1 MTSGRSE
8 FEIAILIV
16 LCVLTIF
23 IFPVIQGPYSVV
35 NGPATAFRAA
45 RAATHVRIAI
55 VQAAL
60 KSRARRVAS
69 PIAVLVSMVRSN
81 AAVQSSRV
89 GEIRTILR
97 C

>member
-1 MTSGRSE
+1 MDSGRNE
-8 FEIAILIV
+8 FEIAVLIV

-23 IFPVIQGPYSVV
+23 VFPVIQGPYSVV

-45 RAATHVRIAI
+45 RAATHLRIAI

-60 KSRARRVAS
+60 KFLARRVVS
-69 PIAVLVSMVRSN
+69 PAAVAVWMARSN
-81 AAVQSSRV
+81 AAVQSSHSA
-89 GEIRTILR
+89 EISPVLR